1 MPAPQIEEKI
11 DVDLPVIT
19 TSEIT
24 PVNNDLTSRSHS
36 KELIKIASVILPS
49 LFVGYFG
56 LMFVHKLLIPSAPV
70 SANTPASID
79 SQNNSGVITSA
90 IVQNNSVN
98 PLKTNTKTGESI
110 TKNTLSRHKIA
121 TRFSNEDRRLKKVVD
136 RVIEHC
142 KNNNFPTESLSITL
156 VNTKTNQYKGYQN
169 STERYP
175 ASVVKLFWLFDAYT
189 KHTNALKDK
198 EPIYKMI
205 LKSDNQGASR
215 VLDLIT
221 DTKSTSSD
229 LSDGDFQQE
238 RKKRQSVN
246 KSYQDKG
253 YSPEINIS
261 QKTFPIPQENIME
274 PKGLDRQLRG
284 ENIQKPIRNRIT
296 TDDAALLMAEI
307 VKGSYS
313 EMKRLLTRNTDPK
326 IWRKL
331 PPNPIDFNPVE
342 SFFGEGLEG
351 LRTKD
356 IISKA
361 GWTSAS
367 RQEVAFISSQDGKT
381 EYILTVIGD
390 NAAYA
395 KSKKIFPEISRI
407 VYQEMRE
414 LSK

>member
-1 MPAPQIEEKI
+1 
-11 DVDLPVIT
+11 L
-19 TSEIT
+19 EINS
-24 PVNNDLTSRSHS
+24 VNNELTSRSHL
-36 KELIKIASVILPS
+36 KELIKITSVILPS
-49 LFVGYFG
+49 LLVGYFG
-56 LMFVHKLLIPSAPV
+56 LMFVHKSLIPSAPGSV
-70 SANTPASID
+70 IPASIY
-79 SQNNSGVITSA
+79 SQNSSGALISA
-90 IVQNNSVN
+90 TVPKNSVN
-98 PLKTNTKTGESI
+98 LLKTSTDTGDYK
-110 TKNTLSRHKIA
+110 TKNTQSQHKIA
-121 TRFSNEDRRLKKVVD
+121 TSFNNKNGRLNKIIS

-142 KNNNFPTESLSITL
+142 KNENFPTDSLSITL
-156 VNTKTNQYKGYQN
+156 VDTKTNQYKGYQN

-175 ASVVKLFWLFDAYT
+175 ASVVKLFWLFNAYT
-189 KHTNALKDK
+189 NHTNALQDK
-198 EPIYKMI
+198 GSIDKMI

-221 DTKSTSSD
+221 NTKSTSSE
-229 LSDGDFQQE
+229 LSDGEFQQE
-238 RKKRQSVN
+238 REKRQSVN
-246 KSYQDKG
+246 RFYQNKG

-284 ENIQKPIRNRIT
+284 ENIQKPTRNRIT

-307 VKGSYS
+307 VKDPHS
-313 EMKRLLTRNTDPK
+313 EMKRLLTRNTDPN

-351 LRTKD
+351 LGTKN

-367 RQEVAFISSQDGKT
+367 RQEVAFIRSQDGKT

-395 KSKKIFPEISRI
+395 KSKKIFPEISKI
-407 VYQEMRE
+407 VYQEMHE
-414 LSK
+414 SSK